1 MVNLVTSSA
10 LPLQELFH
18 AYLYAH
24 RHFSPLP
31 NGSLPR
37 SNSQAV
43 SRQVCD
49 QDGDSGC
56 DHNCSLQSSGILR
69 RDTPEPLE
77 HSVNSHKT
85 IIRKTVSTIQL
96 CPDYRIV
103 LVEPRFEES
112 IGFVA
117 RAMKNF
123 GLTSLRL
130 VKPVTDFGHNGR
142 MRGGHAQDVLDSTTV
157 HESLL
162 KALDGSI
169 FRSAQQP
176 REHSLQQISS
186 GGQ

>member
-1 MVNLVTSSA
+1 ASSHLRPRNLDHLNTGIVNLVTSSA
-10 LPLQELFH
+10 LPLPELFH

-31 NGSLPR
+31 NGSLQR

-49 QDGDSGC
+49 QDGASRC
-56 DHNCSLQSSGILR
+56 DHNRSLQRYWILR

-85 IIRKTVSTIQL
+85 IIRKTVPTMHL

-103 LVEPRFEES
+103 LVETRFEES

-130 VKPVTDFGHNGR
+130 VKPVTD
-142 MRGGHAQDVLDSTTV
+142 LDRKSTRLNSSHV
-157 HESLL
+157 SISYAVFCL
-162 KALDGSI
+162 KKKNK
-169 FRSAQQP
+169 
-176 REHSLQQISS
+176 
-186 GGQ
+186 